1 MNDINTTLTAP
12 ALPGI
17 KKRNEIFDFLFYDIG
32 SLSAEEKKNLSPMEN
47 HEGSIIVVS
56 PKAANKEILEF
67 ATAADFIKAAPR
79 EVKALVVA
87 GVGSSVIGTASL
99 ARNVANTYNIA
110 VAGIVSG
117 YGAADLIS
125 EALGGWF
132 FYGAA
137 DKHRLKMRESMGD
150 FSSMF
155 TANPFFQSML
165 QAVPQATEHDG
176 KNTDIGALNEIL
188 AAKSIDL
195 SLIVGHSKGNL
206 LIDYALEKLAKKFAD
221 TGHRYY
227 DALRIVSLGAV
238 TNFPPQFT
246 NVYQFLGGIDWFG
259 GLNSRLG
266 LEHTKVPSAWHHLN
280 TELPYHISIES
291 LLKENVALS

>member
-1 MNDINTTLTAP
+1 MIGLNNALTAP

-17 KKRNEIFDFLFYDIG
+17 KQRNEIFDNLFYDTG
-32 SLSAEEKKNLSPMEN
+32 SLTAEEKQNLSPLEN

-56 PKAANKEILEF
+56 PKAANKAILEF
-67 ATAADFIKAAPR
+67 DTVDEFLASSPR
-79 EVKALVVA
+79 SVKALVVA

-99 ARNVANTYNIA
+99 ARNVANAYNIP

-117 YGAADLIS
+117 YGAADLLS

-137 DKHRLKMRESMGD
+137 DKYRLKVREAVDDFGSMIN
-150 FSSMF
+150 F
-155 TANPFFQSML
+155 NPFFPSMMP
-165 QAVPQATEHDG
+165 AAAPADNDKPQ
-176 KNTDIGALNEIL
+176 KTDIGALMEIL
-188 AAKSIDL
+188 ESDALDL

-206 LIDYALEKLAKKFAD
+206 LIDFALEKFSKDFSDNHKYFDNL
-221 TGHRYY
+221 H
-227 DALRIVSLGAV
+227 IVSLGAV
-238 TNFPPQFT
+238 TNFPPKFT

-266 LEHTKVPSAWHHLN
+266 LEHTTVPSAWHHLN

-291 LLKENVALS
+291 LLKENVELS